1 MQGQALR
8 KRLNLAYGELYRPLM
23 RIGKLQCGTIPSYN
37 CKKKVQIGK
46 TSTWKYQFNLM
57 RSKRNVCS
65 GGALAMCKSKASCAL
80 HHCPDLNLSAILGT
94 PSRASEA
101 HDWGNFYN
109 SARIHLHEIRIH
121 GRGRGLNLSPNI
133 E

>member
-1 MQGQALR
+1 MQGQVFG
-8 KRLNLAYGELYRPLM
+8 KRLNLAYGDDPLM
-23 RIGKLQCGTIPSYN
+23 RIGKLQCGTIRPYRF
-37 CKKKVQIGK
+37 KKGSNQQNIDVEISASFDEIQ
-46 TSTWKYQFNLM
+46 T
-57 RSKRNVCS
+57 KRVLWR
-65 GGALAMCKSKASCAL
+65 APARCKSKANCAL
-80 HHCPDLNLSAILGT
+80 LHCTDLNLSAILGT

-121 GRGRGLNLSPNI
+121 GRGRVLILSPNI